1 MFKCNNSDYL
11 LTFVDVNN
19 NDECDENDDDARD
32 DEAQLLTHLLHI
44 EKPNSI
50 SWMYSWFLYERTW
63 YGVFLS
69 EIQNHGKMIKIKNSD
84 ELI

>member
-19 NDECDENDDDARD
+19 KDECDANDDDARD

-44 EKPNSI
+44 E
-50 SWMYSWFLYERTW
+50 
-63 YGVFLS
+63 
-69 EIQNHGKMIKIKNSD
+69 
-84 ELI
+84 